1 MEELGLQDIYRK
13 LHPNTKSFTYETK
26 NLKLKSRIDFFL
38 VSNSIVSEVKRAEI
52 RSSIAPDHKA
62 IFLGIEVRSSLERG
76 PGSWKFNNTLLDDE
90 KYKELIRF
98 IYPQIREKYKDVESK
113 QLLWELIKMEIRAKT
128 IKFSKSKRSE
138 FKKRELTLQTE
149 LEELDRKICNR
160 STNMDLDQ
168 DVLKAYDAAKGEL
181 KEIYDLRGKEAIFRS
196 RAKWIEEGEKP
207 TKYFFN
213 LEERNYEKKTILQE
227 KLENGET
234 TSDLNKVNKEIERFF
249 SNMFTTKLAGI
260 PLVQQKRSFNS
271 LVEGLELPKLTYEE
285 QVSLEHELSLEEIK
299 KVLVSFEKNKTPGE
313 DGFTVEFYETFFD
326 MPQDDLLNSYNEAFQ
341 KGKLSVSQRR
351 GIISLIPKEDN
362 DLSELTSWRT
372 ITLLNVDYKILAKTI
387 AKRIEPFLPKLIH

>member
-1 MEELGLQDIYRK
+1 MVCRMGRKNVFFSWIGTFKRSLCSTYQLSIVETDTQGRYLIAKLLIEKTPEAFFFINIYAPNGYREQEQFIKILSENIAAKTDISKVLIAGDWNTTLKQTDKYGGIPWKETAYRNSIIDLMEELGLQDIYRK

-26 NLKLKSRIDFFL
+26 NLKLKSRIDFLL
-38 VSNSIVSEVKRAEI
+38 VSNSIVSKVKRAEI

-90 KYKELIRF
+90 KYKGLIRF

-138 FKKRELTLQTE
+138 LKKRELTLQTE

-160 STNMDLDQ
+160 TTNMDQDQ

-181 KEIYDLRGKEAIFRS
+181 KEIYNLRCKEAIFRS

-213 LEERNYEKKTILQE
+213 LEKRNYEKKTILQV
-227 KLENGET
+227 KLENGKT
-234 TSDLNKVNKEIERFF
+234 TSDLKKVNKEIGRFF

-260 PLVQQKRSFNS
+260 PLVQQKSSFNS
-271 LVEGLELPKLTYEE
+271 LVEGL
-285 QVSLEHELSLEEIK
+285 
-299 KVLVSFEKNKTPGE
+299 
-313 DGFTVEFYETFFD
+313 
-326 MPQDDLLNSYNEAFQ
+326 
-341 KGKLSVSQRR
+341 
-351 GIISLIPKEDN
+351 
-362 DLSELTSWRT
+362 
-372 ITLLNVDYKILAKTI
+372 
-387 AKRIEPFLPKLIH
+387 